1 LLVFGRFIG
10 LFGKP
15 ALVHSDNGTNFVG
28 AERKLNK
35 LILLLNDDPKLAKF
49 KTEKLIDWHIQ
60 PPLEP
65 HFDLELMKVCCDLPR
80 EL

>member
-15 ALVHSDNGTNFVG
+15 ASVRSDNGTNFVG
-28 AERKLNK
+28 AERELNK
-35 LILLLNDDPKLAKF
+35 LILLLNDDPKLVQF
-49 KTEKLIDWHIQ
+49 KTKKLSDWHIQ
-60 PPLEP
+60 PPRAP
-65 HFDLELMKVCCDLPR
+65 HFDLELMKVWCALPR